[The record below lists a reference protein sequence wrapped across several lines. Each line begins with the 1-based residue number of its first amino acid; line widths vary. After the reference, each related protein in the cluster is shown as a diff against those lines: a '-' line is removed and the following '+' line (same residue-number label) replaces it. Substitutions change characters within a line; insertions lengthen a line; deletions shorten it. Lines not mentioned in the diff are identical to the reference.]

1 MAEDLFKYPFVSV
14 SNSSSSFLLYLSQK
28 AKGKTIHLL
37 KSSAK
42 TVRKAP
48 KRKKYELLDQS
59 QRNTID
65 LFASYKKNQMGQQKD
80 LVDQVL
86 IGSQIDSSTP
96 GNQKDA
102 KMNAN
107 TKK

>member
-14 SNSSSSFLLYLSQK
+14 SILELSFSLFLSQK

-42 TVRKAP
+42 TVRKPP

-59 QRNTID
+59 ERISID
-65 LFASYKKNQMGQQKD
+65 LFASYK
-80 LVDQVL
+80 
-86 IGSQIDSSTP
+86 
-96 GNQKDA
+96 
-102 KMNAN
+102 
-107 TKK
+107 